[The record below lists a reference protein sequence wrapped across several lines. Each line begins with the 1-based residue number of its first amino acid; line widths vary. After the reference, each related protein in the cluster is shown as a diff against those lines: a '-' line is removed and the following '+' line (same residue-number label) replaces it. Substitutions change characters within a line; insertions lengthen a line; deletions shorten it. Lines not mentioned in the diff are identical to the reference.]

1 MKILA
6 WLNAFCCGINLY
18 RMAYLISENNL
29 VWIVFFILF
38 LLNGTVSAVIL
49 RFFLTENKK

>member
-1 MKILA
+1 MKFLA

-18 RMAYLISENNL
+18 KMAYLISENNL
-29 VWIVFFILF
+29 VWIAFLILF
-38 LLNGTVSAVIL
+38 LLNGTASAVIL